1 MTKSTSLFGSNLRS
15 IIRRKGLT
23 YTQAA
28 RDIGITLSYL
38 NQLMRGERDPSLE
51 VIKDI
56 CAALDISSNEVIEA
70 PNEFVSLGNLSQVK
84 APEEHYTITKSE
96 VKSLL
101 KDTVL
106 ETIQTVRDLENEKLR
121 LKLEKSEKR
130 VAELEAKLA
139 HLKTLADLPMIEDL
153 APAWRNATDLLK
165 YSVLLIMTGKE
176 KYLNLVADKYAE
188 AFPTVEAA
196 LRAFGGI
203 RKL

>member
-1 MTKSTSLFGSNLRS
+1 MQRSTFAQN
-15 IIRRKGLT
+15 IIDRRKARGWSQRDLALEASIALNT
-23 YTQAA
+23 IKAIE
-28 RDIGITLSYL
+28 RDISGGWPGTREAIAKALGCTIEDLSARPTLANL
-38 NQLMRGERDPSLE
+38 VGKEP
-51 VIKDI
+51 
-56 CAALDISSNEVIEA
+56 EA
-70 PNEFVSLGNLSQVK
+70 
-84 APEEHYTITKSE
+84 TITKSE